1 MSGKFITFEG
11 GEGAG
16 KSTQARVLKTAL
28 KSCGLDVLLTRE
40 PGGSPGAEEI
50 RNLLV
55 RGEPDRW
62 TPLTETL
69 LFLAARSD
77 HIARLI
83 RPALMRGDWVVC
95 DRFSDSTL
103 VYQGVARGLGIETV
117 NALQAAM
124 PDMLVPDLT
133 ILLDVAPEEGLKR
146 AGTRPEDFETR
157 FEKFDA
163 EFHDTLRMAF
173 RELARVRKERCVVID
188 AGRPPELVAEDIW
201 SAVQDRLAP

>member
-16 KSTQARVLKTAL
+16 KSTQARVLRTAL
-28 KSCGLDVLLTRE
+28 ESCGLDVVLTRE

-50 RNLLV
+50 RKLLV
-55 RGEPDRW
+55 TGEPDRW

-69 LFLAARSD
+69 LFLAARTD

-83 RPALMRGDWVVC
+83 RPALTRGDWVVC
-95 DRFSDSTL
+95 DRFTDSTL
-103 VYQGVARGLGIETV
+103 VYQGVARGLGVEAV
-117 NALQAAM
+117 NALQSAI

-133 ILLDVAPEEGLKR
+133 ILLDVAPEDGLRR
-146 AGTRPEDFETR
+146 AGARPEDFETR

-173 RELARVRKERCVVID
+173 RELAKARKERCVMID
-188 AGRPPELVAEDIW
+188 AGRSPDLVAADIW

>member
-16 KSTQARVLKTAL
+16 KSTQARVLRTAL
-28 KSCGLDVLLTRE
+28 ESCGLDVVLTRE

-50 RNLLV
+50 RKLLV
-55 RGEPDRW
+55 TGEPDRW

-69 LFLAARSD
+69 LFLAARTD

-83 RPALMRGDWVVC
+83 RPALTRGDWVVC
-95 DRFSDSTL
+95 DRFTDSTL
-103 VYQGVARGLGIETV
+103 VYQGVARGLGVEAV
-117 NALQAAM
+117 NALQSAI

-133 ILLDVAPEEGLKR
+133 ILLDVAPEDGLRR
-146 AGTRPEDFETR
+146 AGARPEDFETR

-173 RELARVRKERCVVID
+173 RELAKARKKRCVMID
-188 AGRPPELVAEDIW
+188 AGRSPDLVAADIW